1 MSPNVT
7 VVKRGEQEEQGLM
20 KRKWKS
26 LFLGLRPE
34 TGLECVLSL
43 LIYRGWE
50 QDGQGG
56 RLEIKARGSGTVAS
70 DTPVPP
76 LLARSTQIMTNFR
89 KYLQE
94 NFLFHMSFL

>member
-43 LIYRGWE
+43 LIYGDGNKVEKRREWAITVWEAVE
-50 QDGQGG
+50 QDTG
-56 RLEIKARGSGTVAS
+56 RER
-70 DTPVPP
+70 
-76 LLARSTQIMTNFR
+76 F
-89 KYLQE
+89 
-94 NFLFHMSFL
+94 